1 MLQRNEVPMPAYI
14 IFTREKTLN
23 QAEMDIYNGLAGKTL
38 AGHPAEVL
46 AFYGEQEILEGPAHE
61 GAVVLSFPTLA
72 DAKAWYDSPAY
83 QNAAQHRHTGS
94 EYRVFIVEGV

>member
-1 MLQRNEVPMPAYI
+1 MPAYI
-14 IFTREKTLN
+14 IFTREKTIN
-23 QAEMDIYNGLAGKTL
+23 QAEMDVYNSLAGKTL

-46 AFYGEQEILEGPAHE
+46 AFYGEQEVLEGPAHE

-83 QNAAQHRHTGS
+83 QDAAQHRHTGS